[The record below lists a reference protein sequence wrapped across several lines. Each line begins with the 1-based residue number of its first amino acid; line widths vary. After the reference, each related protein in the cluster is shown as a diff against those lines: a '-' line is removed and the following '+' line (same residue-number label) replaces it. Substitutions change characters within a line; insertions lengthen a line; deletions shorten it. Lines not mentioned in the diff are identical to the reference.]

1 MLVVQNTYAENIQVY
16 WAPGVVSQQTNMVAA
31 ADLVSGQP
39 VKRSEGKIAAIT
51 DTDTPDGFVLHTV
64 AEGEY
69 VVIVANISKVQLK
82 VSSALYTDITFEV
95 DDTVYWS
102 TDNSKYTETSNS
114 DDTVEIGKVVAVES
128 DYIIVV
134 LK

>member
-31 ADLVSGQP
+31 ANLVSGQP

-51 DTDTPDGFVLHTV
+51 DTDVPDGFVLHTV
-64 AEGEY
+64 GEGEY

-102 TDNSKYTETSNS
+102 TDNSKYTETSNA

>member
-31 ADLVSGQP
+31 ANLVSGQP

-64 AEGEY
+64 AEEEY

-82 VSSALYTDITFEV
+82 ISSALYTDITFEV

-102 TDNSKYTETSNS
+102 TDNSKYTETSNA

>member
-31 ADLVSGQP
+31 TDLVSGQP
-39 VKRSEGKIAAIT
+39 VKRSEGAIAAIT
-51 DTDTPDGFVLHTV
+51 DTDVPDGFVLHTV
-64 AEGEY
+64 EEGEY

-82 VSSALYTDITFEV
+82 VSSALYTDITFKV

-102 TDNSKYTETSNS
+102 TDNSKYTETSNAG
-114 DDTVEIGKVVAVES
+114 DTVEIGKVVAVES

>member
-31 ADLVSGQP
+31 ANLVSGQP

-64 AEGEY
+64 AEEEY

-82 VSSALYTDITFEV
+82 ISSALYTDITFEV

-102 TDNSKYTETSNS
+102 TDNSKYTKTSNA